1 MTSVP
6 KFIRAALVVALAFT
20 LFHAAPA
27 PAQTEYSDAK
37 LESFVQAAIKVE
49 NLMREYEPRVQAA
62 ESPQTA
68 DTLRAEAR
76 AKMEAAV
83 VETPGI
89 SLAEYSRIVEE
100 TMRDQALNDRVDVLY
115 RAARGQ

>member
-1 MTSVP
+1 MTVHARP
-6 KFIRAALVVALAFT
+6 LVAAFCLALIVALFG
-20 LFHAAPA
+20 AAPA
-27 PAQTEYSDAK
+27 LAQTEYSDAK

-100 TMRDQALNDRVDVLY
+100 TMKDQALNDRVDALY
-115 RAARGQ
+115 RTARGQ

>member
-1 MTSVP
+1 MRSP
-6 KFIRAALVVALAFT
+6 
-20 LFHAAPA
+20 FHAAPA

-37 LESFVQAAIKVE
+37 LESFVQAAIEVE
-49 NLMREYEPRVQAA
+49 DLMREYEPRVEAA

-89 SLAEYSRIVEE
+89 SLAEYIPDRRGNDE
-100 TMRDQALNDRVDVLY
+100 DQALNDRVDVLY